1 MEERLLV
8 DAHRYSECHVS
19 FYVRVME
26 AALVLHRLSVDLLP
40 LSGFVSA
47 RQAPLEFA
55 TT

>member
-1 MEERLLV
+1 MLTDIV
-8 DAHRYSECHVS
+8 DAMFH

-26 AALVLHRLSVDLLP
+26 AASVLHRLSVDLLP